1 MNASIKSPSGKSLQ
15 LRATRT
21 TTSSEDSDAKKVKVK
36 LSKEQRLAENRDSL
50 KNANVQAF
58 LKAIADAE
66 GGGYDFKYGA
76 VKGRRN
82 DPWRFTSYSTHPG
95 PGSGGVTTAAG
106 MYQITKATWEDHGER
121 RMGLTD
127 FTPETQDLIAVSILR
142 GSGAIEKIKDG
153 DIESGVEQA
162 SHQWAALPKGRG
174 QPGRYNQPY
183 VEFDRFEASY
193 RAAGGI
199 SK

>member
-1 MNASIKSPSGKSLQ
+1 MSAPIKSPSGKILQ

-21 TTSSEDSDAKKVKVK
+21 TTPSDDSEAKKVKIK
-36 LSKEQRLAENRDSL
+36 LSKEQRLAENREAL
-50 KNANVQAF
+50 KNANAQAF

-66 GGGYDFKYGA
+66 GGDYDFKYGA

-82 DPWRFTSYSTHPG
+82 DPWRFTDYSTHPG

-142 GSGAIEKIKDG
+142 GSGAIEKIKAG
-153 DIESGVEQA
+153 DIQSGVAEA
-162 SHQWAALPKGRG
+162 SHQWASLPKGRG
-174 QPGRYNQPY
+174 LSGRYNQPY
-183 VEFDRFEASY
+183 VQFERFEAAY
-193 RAAGGI
+193 KAAGGI